1 MPIDL
6 QFFLNRSVIRW
17 RPLSQ
22 TMAIG
27 HWISCACCVR
37 IARHDRALMSES
49 DCVQSSLAVFLEKRA
64 LPLQKCDVVLRK
76 RIWRRQ
82 QLLFLLLPHTN
93 ISIAQTSFFP
103 VTTRGRIVAF
113 LSCLLTFWRFVFPCS
128 SQGHFPGKTE
138 TEIWAKYLILLVG
151 APRFELGT

>member
-76 RIWRRQ
+76 RMWPRQ
-82 QLLFLLLPHTN
+82 QLVFLLPPHTN

-113 LSCLLTFWRFVFPCS
+113 LSCLLKLLARVLQVMDSVLSLLLQTVLIPGRFVIS
-128 SQGHFPGKTE
+128 
-138 TEIWAKYLILLVG
+138 LLLLL
-151 APRFELGT
+151 R